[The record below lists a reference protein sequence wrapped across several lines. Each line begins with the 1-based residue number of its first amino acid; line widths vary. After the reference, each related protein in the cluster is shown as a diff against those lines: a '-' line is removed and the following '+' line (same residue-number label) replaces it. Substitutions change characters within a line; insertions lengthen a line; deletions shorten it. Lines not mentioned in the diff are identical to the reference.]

1 MHDLLL
7 QLSKSSIYSTKPD
20 HAEVLGR
27 TIDKNILM
35 IDEDNINKLSMG
47 HAIVESNEN
56 NRCYFN
62 GETVDSSV
70 KSDLIEINV
79 YCDEK
84 E

>member
-1 MHDLLL
+1 
-7 QLSKSSIYSTKPD
+7 
-20 HAEVLGR
+20 
-27 TIDKNILM
+27 M